1 MHVAVF
7 ADIEGAFGIWRM
19 RQCRSGTAEW
29 QYGRRCLTA
38 DVNQVIAGAFDAGAG
53 QVTVKDTHDTGFNCL
68 VNRLD
73 PRARYIGGHYTRPS
87 FFGDLSRYD
96 LVLYVAIHA
105 ASGTP
110 DAFFP
115 HTHYGIFAELRINE
129 RPVCEMDIYGA
140 YLGEW
145 NLPIGLV
152 SGEDIAVVQAL
163 RVLPW
168 ARSVVVDKAK
178 QTYTAGSQSI
188 RYLSE
193 GRNQLRQAAKSA
205 VLAVDSMQ
213 PLKLDGPLDFEA
225 EFRTHEL
232 ADKFNTWNFAQDGK
246 VVAWRSDNIIDGFD
260 NLNRLV
266 FFPKKIYPVRQLTLM
281 LMRYFFR
288 IKHTYFA
295 PASNAEGAVVMD

>member
-29 QYGRRCLTA
+29 QYGRQCLTA
-38 DVNQVIAGAFDAGAG
+38 DVNQVITGAFDAGAS
-53 QVTVKDTHDTGFNCL
+53 QVTVKDTHETGFNCL
-68 VNRLD
+68 ISRLD
-73 PRARYIGGHYTRPS
+73 RRARYIGGHYNRPT

-115 HTHYGIFAELRINE
+115 HTHYGIFSQLRINR

-140 YLGEW
+140 YMGEW
-145 NLPIGLV
+145 DLPIGLV
-152 SGEDIAVVQAL
+152 SGEDIAVEQAL

-168 ARSVVVDKAK
+168 AKSVVVDKAK
-178 QTYTAGSQSI
+178 QTYTSGRQSN
-188 RYLSE
+188 RYLSD
-193 GRNQLRQAAKSA
+193 GRRHLRQAAASA
-205 VLAVDSMQ
+205 VLAAESMK
-213 PLKLDGPLDFEA
+213 PLKLMGPLDFEA
-225 EFRTHEL
+225 EFRSRDL
-232 ADKFNTWNFAQDGK
+232 ADKFNTWNFAQDDR
-246 VVAWRSDNIIDGFD
+246 VVSWRSDNIINGFD
-260 NLNRLV
+260 SLNKLV
-266 FFPKKIYPVRQLTLM
+266 FFPRKVYPVRSIMLM
-281 LMRYFFR
+281 LARQVYR

-295 PASNAEGAVVMD
+295 PDPNPEGAVLMD